1 MAYTAAQL
9 NEMKTLIKQSQTA
22 RIAIERESAVKAL
35 AQYATAEANTALI
48 NTLTDLDEFVQIAA
62 IKILVNRIAV
72 PRIYNAVEEVA
83 TGWQPCD
90 WRAQAIASA
99 AISAYW
105 RVKMIAAC

>member
-1 MAYTAAQL
+1 MAYTTEQL
-9 NEMKTLIKQSQTA
+9 SEIKKLIKQSESPHF
-22 RIAIERESAVKAL
+22 AIDRRGAVEAL
-35 AQYATAEANTALI
+35 AQYATADVNSALI
-48 NTLTDLDEFVQIAA
+48 NALIDSDEFVQVAA
-62 IKILVNRIAV
+62 IKILVTRISI